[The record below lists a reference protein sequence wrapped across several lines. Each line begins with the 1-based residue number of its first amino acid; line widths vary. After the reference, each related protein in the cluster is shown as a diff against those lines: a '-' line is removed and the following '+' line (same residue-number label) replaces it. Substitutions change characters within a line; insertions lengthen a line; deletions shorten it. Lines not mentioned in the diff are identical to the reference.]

1 MSAQYIRDRRRFNLE
16 TTYQPAASEARTRYN
31 GLRSFPFILLNTYDM
46 NDITKMIVG
55 GALAAVLGFTGASI
69 ATAQET
75 SASVGAEAEAGATVT
90 GPQPLIQLR
99 EEARTK
105 LQDLRQ
111 NMQDQRID
119 LRIQMNAATSSN
131 ERRDIIEEMRE
142 NREEARS
149 DRQDAIGSLKAR
161 VQALARTHIGSAIQ
175 RAENALNMFDNVVDR
190 MESRIEKL
198 RKAGIET
205 ATAEASL
212 DASVKLVAKANAD
225 LAALKSAVDS
235 VRDSSDAET
244 VRIQIRAAIGQVTAS
259 VKAAHAS
266 LLETARVLAGI
277 SANASADITTN

>member
-1 MSAQYIRDRRRFNLE
+1 
-16 TTYQPAASEARTRYN
+16 
-31 GLRSFPFILLNTYDM
+31 M

-235 VRDSSDAET
+235 VRDSSDADT